1 MLVLYPKIS
10 EWELSYI
17 KNELLNKYNNINFY
31 YYDNYFITESLE
43 TKLKENISNKIIF
56 VFTIN
61 GILRIS
67 DYFNLTKLIDFLK
80 PKIII
85 SLSDEFGTDS
95 YTVFSNKTN
104 LFLYSYYHSNYNFSV
119 NDYQIPLGYVSNYLE
134 NKSFK
139 EVEINL
145 IKIKDRKYNCS
156 FVGQLKNDRIEMIN
170 IFKNN
175 MEKCNIIEV
184 INSWDLNTQIIKPN
198 ELFTIYNNSIFVLI
212 GRGNKSLNCFRVYE
226 AICAGAIPL
235 IVGEIEEINNTF
247 KFNGNAPY
255 ILNDVSWSLLVQKCL
270 ILLNK
275 FELLEQIQHYNIN
288 WWNRKITDISKKIE
302 DALI

>member
-139 EVEINL
+139 EVELNL

-235 IVGEIEEINNTF
+235 IVGCPICLFTGVLEI
-247 KFNGNAPY
+247 
-255 ILNDVSWSLLVQKCL
+255 
-270 ILLNK
+270 
-275 FELLEQIQHYNIN
+275 
-288 WWNRKITDISKKIE
+288 
-302 DALI
+302 